1 LADKPNSQN
10 GQADKLTTMN
20 KILALLEE
28 GDLRSIG
35 NVPIVVEM
43 VQSDPLLFGSL
54 IENIIHE
61 DPGVRMRASDAVEK
75 ITRRNPEYLGP
86 YKNYLLHEVLQFT
99 QQEVRWHM
107 AQIIPRLNLTVDE
120 RHQVVQILFSYLE
133 DSSKIVQTNSLQ
145 ALVELA
151 SEDDELF
158 LKVRQAVEHL
168 VETGSPAVKNRAEK
182 LLPRLV
188 RK

>member
-107 AQIIPRLNLTVDE
+107 AQIIPR
-120 RHQVVQILFSYLE
+120 
-133 DSSKIVQTNSLQ
+133 
-145 ALVELA
+145 
-151 SEDDELF
+151 
-158 LKVRQAVEHL
+158 
-168 VETGSPAVKNRAEK
+168 
-182 LLPRLV
+182 
-188 RK
+188 

>member
-1 LADKPNSQN
+1 
-10 GQADKLTTMN
+10 
-20 KILALLEE
+20 
-28 GDLRSIG
+28 
-35 NVPIVVEM
+35 
-43 VQSDPLLFGSL
+43 
-54 IENIIHE
+54 
-61 DPGVRMRASDAVEK
+61 
-75 ITRRNPEYLGP
+75 
-86 YKNYLLHEVLQFT
+86 
-99 QQEVRWHM
+99 M

-168 VETGSPAVKNRAEK
+168 VESGSPAVKNRAEK